1 MKRNASQI
9 LAELSREVGR
19 GVLDVLGED
28 NVLSVF
34 LTGSV
39 AGEEA
44 ACYTDGAFHEIYS
57 DLDIAVV
64 VSDGVDLER
73 SRCSMRRLAADFDL
87 EGPDHRMFA
96 RPDIGAFSLDDLHSQ
111 RARPGT
117 VGIARSHRVIFGSK
131 DVPRDLEVLS
141 TASIDPEEALYLLE
155 HRLLES
161 HEVAEYEH
169 GSVAN
174 APWRRYAH
182 YVTLKSCLDAMSA
195 VLIVCGRYVPS
206 RDERARVFS
215 NDELRPCVEGLLPE
229 DALGTVQECARQ
241 MQNLQET
248 LAGDPSSFAPARGD
262 AERLLLR
269 LWKRIDD
276 RTSGSPGERW
286 YDAIRR
292 RTTGSTTRGHLR
304 DLMVLARRRSLSRAR
319 LALRARQLARFSPV
333 DMLRLTG
340 LVESVLSQI
349 GDEVKDEPIEK
360 DFVAALEGLTREFG
374 FRSGSIFQ
382 RGRAMYRAIT

>member
-1 MKRNASQI
+1 MKRNPSQI
-9 LAELSREVGR
+9 LAELSRGVGR
-19 GVLDVLGED
+19 GVVEVLGED

-39 AGEEA
+39 AGQET
-44 ACYTDGAFHEIYS
+44 ACYTDGVFHEIYS

-64 VSDGVDLER
+64 VSDCVDLER

-87 EGPDHRMFA
+87 AGPDYRLFA
-96 RPDIGAFSLDDLHSQ
+96 RPDIGAFSLEDLHAQ

-117 VGIARSHRVIFGSK
+117 VGIAHNHRVIFGSK
-131 DVPRDLEVLS
+131 DVPRDLELLAA
-141 TASIDPEEALYLLE
+141 TPIDPEEALYLLE

-161 HEVAEYEH
+161 HEVAEHES
-169 GSVAN
+169 GSVSTAS
-174 APWRRYAH
+174 WRRYAH

-206 RDERARVFS
+206 RDERVHVFS
-215 NDELRPCVEGLLPE
+215 SDELRPCVEGLLP
-229 DALGTVQECARQ
+229 DDVLGTVQECARQ
-241 MQNLQET
+241 MQDLQEA
-248 LAGDPSSFAPARGD
+248 LSGDPACFTPVRAD
-262 AERLLLR
+262 VERLLLR

-276 RTSGSPGERW
+276 RTSGHPGNRW

-292 RTTGSTTRGHLR
+292 RTTGATTRGHLR
-304 DLMVLARRRSLSRAR
+304 DLMVLARRRSLSRPR
-319 LALRARQLARFSPV
+319 VALHARQLARFSPV

-340 LVESVLSQI
+340 LVESLLSQI
-349 GDEVKDEPIEK
+349 GDEVVDQPIEK
-360 DFVAALEGLTREFG
+360 DFVSALEGLTREFG